1 MSRYQVDAE
10 GALLGA
16 VMLAPEAYWKVA
28 DVVVADDFASRDM
41 RDLWAECARL
51 IQRGEAADAV
61 TLGERLPNLAQLT
74 IDLATT
80 TPSAA
85 NARAYAELIAKR
97 ATERRVK
104 AAGSRIANLTGDDL
118 LGEAQRI
125 LGACVPRMLGTVRH
139 VADFLR
145 GSLKGIVERAESAG
159 DITGVATGFASL
171 DELTGGWQRTDLIIV
186 GARPSVGKTAF
197 ALQSAL
203 QAASEKIP
211 VLFVS
216 LEMSGIQLADRALS
230 HVGHVNALHIR
241 NPKQM
246 QDDEWSKITV
256 AKTKLD
262 EYTLR
267 VDESIG
273 VTVEAISARTR
284 QMNSE
289 ERLGLLVIDYLTY
302 IQPPKAETV
311 AEGIQHITR
320 SLKALAKE
328 LQVPVML
335 LSQLNREGDDEPTLR
350 HLRSSGAIEQDADVV
365 VFLHRPDKTNMG
377 LIKAIVAKQRN
388 GPLGEFFLSAQM
400 DKMRFYP
407 CEHVPQVK
415 PEGFSRMRSS
425 SLGRVARP
433 VAGTD
438 T

>member
-1 MSRYQVDAE
+1 MSRYQSDAE

-28 DVVVADDFASRDM
+28 DIVVADDFASRDM
-41 RDLWAECARL
+41 RDLWTECAKL

-74 IDLATT
+74 VELATT

-85 NARAYAELIAKR
+85 NARAYAELVAKR

-104 AAGSRIANLTGDDL
+104 AAGSRIANLTGEDL

-125 LGACVPRMLGTVRH
+125 LGACVPRIMGTVRH

-145 GSLKGIVERAESAG
+145 GSLQGIIERSQSDGEL
-159 DITGVATGFASL
+159 TGIPTGFDKL

-203 QAASEKIP
+203 QAASEKTP

-246 QDDEWSKITV
+246 EDHEWEKITA
-256 AKTKLD
+256 AKKTLD

-273 VTVEAISARTR
+273 VTVEAICARAR
-284 QMNSE
+284 QMDSE

-302 IQPPKAETV
+302 IQPPKAESV

-320 SLKALAKE
+320 QLKALAKE

-335 LSQLNREGDDEPTLR
+335 LSQLNREGDDEPTLK

-365 VFLHRPDKTNMG
+365 IFLHRPDKANVG
-377 LIKAIVAKQRN
+377 LIKAVVAKQRN
-388 GPLGEFFLSAQM
+388 GPLGDFFLSAQM
-400 DKMRFYP
+400 EKMRFYP
-407 CEHVPQVK
+407 CEYQPPAK
-415 PEGFSRMRSS
+415 AEGFRKME
-425 SLGRVARP
+425 ARP
-433 VAGTD
+433 RYAD
-438 T
+438 K

>member
-1 MSRYQVDAE
+1 MSRHTFDAE

-28 DVVVADDFASRDM
+28 DVVTADDFASRDM
-41 RDLWAECARL
+41 RDLWTECARL
-51 IQRGEAADAV
+51 IQRGDSADPV
-61 TLGERLPNLAQLT
+61 TLGEHLPNLAVLT
-74 IDLATT
+74 VELATT

-85 NARAYAELIAKR
+85 NARAYAELVAKR

-104 AAGSRIANLTGDDL
+104 AAGSRIANLTGEDL

-125 LGACVPRMLGTVRH
+125 LGACVPKIAGTIRH
-139 VADFLR
+139 VADYLR
-145 GSLKGIVERAESAG
+145 GSLKGIVERAQSEG
-159 DITGVATGFASL
+159 ELTGIATGFEKL

-197 ALQSAL
+197 ALQAAL
-203 QAASEKIP
+203 QAASVKTP

-246 QDDEWSKITV
+246 EDHEWAKITE
-256 AKTKLD
+256 AKGTLD

-267 VDESIG
+267 IDDSIG
-273 VTVEAISARTR
+273 VTVEAICARAR
-284 QMNSE
+284 QIDSE

-320 SLKALAKE
+320 MLKGLAKE
-328 LQVPVML
+328 LQIPVML
-335 LSQLNREGDDEPTLR
+335 LSQLNRDGDEEPTLK
-350 HLRSSGAIEQDADVV
+350 HLRSSGAIEQDADMVI
-365 VFLHRPDKTNMG
+365 FLHRPDKSN
-377 LIKAIVAKQRN
+377 LQLVKAVVAKQRN

-400 DKMRFYP
+400 EKMRFYP
-407 CEHVPQVK
+407 CEYAPQEK
-415 PEGFSRMRSS
+415 TSGFKSM
-425 SLGRVARP
+425 GKARP
-433 VAGTD
+433 RYAE
-438 T
+438 

>member
-1 MSRYQVDAE
+1 MSRFTFDAE
-10 GALLGA
+10 SALLGA
-16 VMLAPEAYWKVA
+16 ILLAPEAYWKVA
-28 DVVVADDFASRDM
+28 DIVVADDFASRDM
-41 RDLWAECARL
+41 RDLWTEAAKL
-51 IQRGEAADAV
+51 IQHGDAADAV
-61 TLGERLPNLAQLT
+61 TIGEHLPKLAQLAVE
-74 IDLATT
+74 LAST

-85 NARAYAELIAKR
+85 NVRAYAELVAKR

-104 AAGSRIANLTGDDL
+104 SAGSRIAALVGDDM

-125 LGACVPRMLGTVRH
+125 LGACVPRAMGTVRH

-145 GSLKGIVERAESAG
+145 GSLQGIIERSQSDGEL
-159 DITGVATGFASL
+159 TGLATGFEKL
-171 DELTGGWQRTDLIIV
+171 DELTGGWQPSDLIIV

-203 QAASEKIP
+203 ESAARKTPI
-211 VLFVS
+211 LFVS

-246 QDDEWSKITV
+246 EEHEWPKITQ
-256 AKTKLD
+256 AKAELD

-267 VDESIG
+267 VDDSSG
-273 VTVEAISARTR
+273 LTVEAICARAR
-284 QMNSE
+284 QMDSE
-289 ERLGLLVIDYLTY
+289 ERLGMLVIDYLTY

-320 SLKALAKE
+320 MLKGLAKE
-328 LQVPVML
+328 LKIPVML
-335 LSQLNREGDDEPTLR
+335 LSQLNREGDDEPTLK

-365 VFLHRPDKTNMG
+365 VFLHRPDKSNVQ

-400 DKMRFYP
+400 EKMRFYP
-407 CEHVPQVK
+407 CQYTPQDK
-415 PEGFSRMRSS
+415 PGGFQKM
-425 SLGRVARP
+425 APRP
-433 VAGTD
+433 RHSEA
-438 T
+438 